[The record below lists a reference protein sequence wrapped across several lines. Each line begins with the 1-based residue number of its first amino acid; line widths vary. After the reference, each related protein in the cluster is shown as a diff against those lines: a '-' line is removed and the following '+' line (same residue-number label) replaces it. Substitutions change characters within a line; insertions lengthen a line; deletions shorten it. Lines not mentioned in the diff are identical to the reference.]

1 MKLNL
6 SYKQQF
12 FTFAGIFVICLWIV
26 YGISIKPT
34 VAIKRQVREKEKAV
48 EALSSAPG
56 RINVVSNKLE
66 KINRQFSSFSMS
78 GSTSRDLILEEIS
91 SYCSKNGISVYNYP
105 ESHIVKQQ
113 LFTLET
119 NKIVL
124 KSSFKRLI
132 KLIHFL
138 ENKASFGRII
148 SLRFYTEENRKT
160 KQKVLFLELVIQNIK
175 NDEQAY

>member
-34 VAIKRQVREKEKAV
+34 IAVKQQCREKEKAV

-124 KSSFKRLI
+124 KSSFK
-132 KLIHFL
+132 KTD
-138 ENKASFGRII
+138 KT
-148 SLRFYTEENRKT
+148 YT
-160 KQKVLFLELVIQNIK
+160 LP
-175 NDEQAY
+175 

>member
-91 SYCSKNGISVYNYP
+91 SYCSKNGISVY
-105 ESHIVKQQ
+105 
-113 LFTLET
+113 
-119 NKIVL
+119 
-124 KSSFKRLI
+124 
-132 KLIHFL
+132 KL
-138 ENKASFGRII
+138 S
-148 SLRFYTEENRKT
+148 
-160 KQKVLFLELVIQNIK
+160 
-175 NDEQAY
+175 